1 MGAFLHRYDCE
12 IGHGLTRMNADKNL
26 CKSVFIRVPFIPV
39 KMGRGIRRVRMDS
52 RSLTVSARAISLT
65 I

>member
-1 MGAFLHRYDCE
+1 
-12 IGHGLTRMNADKNL
+12 MNADKNL